1 MDVMNSRQIAVE
13 RLDIVTNKSFE
24 QVLREL
30 EKGIGRP
37 DMKAYFEQKA
47 AAQSFE
53 EYERLVKSA
62 VGPADLME
70 FMRLDPGAVLRK
82 DPVAKAFNA
91 VRIIAGN
98 PLIMK
103 KMTEHVPD
111 AGSYAPITILVTERE
126 DGVHLSY
133 DSMSSYL
140 APYQN
145 PQALKIA
152 RELDEKVIGLL
163 QQAAN

>member
-1 MDVMNSRQIAVE
+1 MNSRQIAVE

-53 EYERLVKSA
+53 EYERLVKRA

-111 AGSYAPITILVTERE
+111 AGSYAPITILVSERE

>member
-1 MDVMNSRQIAVE
+1 MNSKTIAVE
-13 RLDIVTNKSFE
+13 RFDFVAKKTFEEVVTS
-24 QVLREL
+24 L

-37 DMKAYFEQKA
+37 NMKTYFEKKA
-47 AAQSFE
+47 AAHSFE
-53 EYERLVKSA
+53 EYERLVSGA
-62 VGPADLME
+62 VGTADLME

-82 DPVAKAFNA
+82 DPTARAFKM

-103 KMTEHVPD
+103 KMTELVPD
-111 AGSYAPITILVTERE
+111 AASYAPITILVSERE

-133 DSMSSYL
+133 DSMRSCL

-145 PQALKIA
+145 PQALEVATK
-152 RELDEKVIGLL
+152 LDEKVLGLL
-163 QQAAN
+163 AQAAD

>member
-1 MDVMNSRQIAVE
+1 MNAKTIEVE
-13 RLDIVTNKSFE
+13 RFDIVANKTFE
-24 QVLREL
+24 EVVAEL

-37 DMKAYFEQKA
+37 DMKTYFEKKA
-47 AAQSFE
+47 AVHSFE
-53 EYERLVKSA
+53 EYERLVNGA
-62 VGPADLME
+62 VGTADLME

-82 DPVAKAFNA
+82 DPAAKAFKM

-103 KMTEHVPD
+103 QKTEHVPD
-111 AGSYAPITILVTERE
+111 AASYAPITILVSERE

-133 DSMSSYL
+133 DSMSSFL

-145 PQALKIA
+145 AQALKVA
-152 RELDEKVIGLL
+152 KDLDKKVLGLL
-163 QQAAN
+163 AQAAN

>member
-1 MDVMNSRQIAVE
+1 MNSRKILVE
-13 RLDIVTNKSFE
+13 RFDYVTNKSFE
-24 QVLREL
+24 QVLCEL

-37 DMKAYFEQKA
+37 DINGYFKQKA
-47 AAQSFE
+47 AGRSME
-53 EYERLVKSA
+53 EYASLVNGA
-62 VGPADLME
+62 VGTADLME

-82 DPVAKAFNA
+82 NPAAKAFKM

-103 KMTEHVPD
+103 QMAEHVPD
-111 AGSYAPITILVTERE
+111 AGSYAPVTILVSERE

-140 APYQN
+140 ASYQN
-145 PQALKIA
+145 APALEVA
-152 RELDEKVIGLL
+152 RELDEKVIRLL
-163 QQAAN
+163 EQAAS

>member
-1 MDVMNSRQIAVE
+1 MTSRKIVVE
-13 RLDIVTNKSFE
+13 RLDFVTNKSFE
-24 QVLREL
+24 QVLCEL

-37 DMKAYFEQKA
+37 DINGYFKQKA
-47 AAQSFE
+47 AGKSME
-53 EYERLVKSA
+53 EYASLVNGA
-62 VGPADLME
+62 AGTADLME

-82 DPVAKAFNA
+82 DPAAKAFKM

-103 KMTEHVPD
+103 QMAEHVPD
-111 AGSYAPITILVTERE
+111 AGSYAPVTILVSKRK

-133 DSMSSYL
+133 DTMSSYL

-145 PQALKIA
+145 EPALEVA
-152 RELDEKVIGLL
+152 RGLDEKVIALL
-163 QQAAN
+163 EQAAS

>member
-1 MDVMNSRQIAVE
+1 MNSREIAVE
-13 RLDIVTNKSFE
+13 RFDIVSNKSFE
-24 QVLREL
+24 HVLVEL
-30 EKGIGRP
+30 EKSIGRP

-53 EYERLVKSA
+53 EYERMVKRA
-62 VGPADLME
+62 LGPADLME

-82 DPVAKAFNA
+82 DPAAKTFKA

-111 AGSYAPITILVTERE
+111 AGSYAPITILVSERE

-140 APYQN
+140 AAYQN
-145 PQALKIA
+145 PQALQVAK
-152 RELDEKVIGLL
+152 ELDEKVIRLL

>member
-1 MDVMNSRQIAVE
+1 MNSRQIAVE
-13 RLDIVTNKSFE
+13 RFDIATNKSFE
-24 QVLREL
+24 QVLL
-30 EKGIGRP
+30 DMEKSIGRP
-37 DMKAYFEQKA
+37 DMSTYYKQKA

-53 EYERLVKSA
+53 EYAQFVNGA
-62 VGPADLME
+62 VGTSGLME
-70 FMRLDPGAVLRK
+70 FIRFDLGEVLRR
-82 DPVAKAFNA
+82 DPAAKAFKI

-103 KMTEHVPD
+103 QMTEHVPD
-111 AGSYAPITILVTERE
+111 TGSYAPVTILVSERE

-145 PQALKIA
+145 ARALEVA
-152 RELDEKVIGLL
+152 RELDEKVIRLL
-163 QQAAN
+163 EEAAN

>member
-1 MDVMNSRQIAVE
+1 MHSRKIAVE
-13 RLDIVTNKSFE
+13 RFDVVTNKSFE
-24 QVLREL
+24 QVLCEL

-37 DMKAYFEQKA
+37 DINGYFKQKA
-47 AAQSFE
+47 AVQSIE
-53 EYERLVKSA
+53 EYVSLVNGA
-62 VGPADLME
+62 VGTADLME

-82 DPVAKAFNA
+82 DPAAKAFKM

-103 KMTEHVPD
+103 QMAENVPD
-111 AGSYAPITILVTERE
+111 AGSYAPVTILVSERE

-145 PQALKIA
+145 APALEVA
-152 RELDEKVIGLL
+152 RALDEKVLRLL
-163 QQAAN
+163 EQAAN

>member
-1 MDVMNSRQIAVE
+1 MNSRQIPVE
-13 RLDIVTNKSFE
+13 RFDIVTSKSFE
-24 QVLREL
+24 QVLLEL

-37 DMKAYFEQKA
+37 DTNNYFKQKA
-47 AAQSFE
+47 AGQSFE
-53 EYERLVKSA
+53 EYARLVHGA
-62 VGPADLME
+62 IGAADLME
-70 FMRLDPGAVLRK
+70 FIRFDPGAVLRK
-82 DPVAKAFNA
+82 DPAAHAFKM

-103 KMTEHVPD
+103 QMAEYVPD
-111 AGSYAPITILVTERE
+111 AGSYAPVTILVSERE

-145 PQALKIA
+145 AHALEVA
-152 RELDEKVIGLL
+152 RKLDDKVIALL
-163 QQAAN
+163 EQAAN

>member
-53 EYERLVKSA
+53 EYERLVKRA

>member
-1 MDVMNSRQIAVE
+1 MNSRQIAVE

-53 EYERLVKSA
+53 EYERLVKRA

>member
-1 MDVMNSRQIAVE
+1 MNSREIAVE
-13 RLDIVTNKSFE
+13 RFDIVSNKSFE
-24 QVLREL
+24 HVLVEL

-53 EYERLVKSA
+53 EYERMVKRA
-62 VGPADLME
+62 LGPADLME

-82 DPVAKAFNA
+82 DPAAKAFKA

-111 AGSYAPITILVTERE
+111 AGSYAPITILVSERE
-126 DGVHLSY
+126 DGVHVSY

-145 PQALKIA
+145 PQALQVA